1 MPPRRS
7 ARVAAVVERATSA
20 LPPLPHAI
28 VLLIFAQLPADLR
41 ARCACVCRGWRAVI
55 RERLLWTALDLSPSS
70 GVVTAVTDALLRRAA
85 ARAGGKLQ
93 ALNVCSCAALS
104 GQALLAVARANA
116 NALRELRAWDRVCNG
131 VNRAVIL
138 LLTLVDT
145 EALLRA
151 APALRVLE
159 ADVHCGSVADARRT
173 LHAEGLLAPLRVRG
187 LRVHALIPAAE
198 ADVLALATD
207 VASHAW
213 VQELCLVG
221 VVHTP
226 AALDAVVHAAAQRRL
241 ASLYFVD
248 CRLTP
253 ACAPALARL
262 LSGGGALRELLVWEC
277 GTVAVLDA
285 PGAAL
290 LADALRASTT
300 LTWLHLGAVGVWRDA
315 AVAAALLG
323 ALTAHASLR
332 TLSLSDNSAH
342 DDAGC
347 VAAGALLRALLAAN
361 APALTELDIEHCLL
375 GDAGLRP
382 LLEALP
388 RNTHLRTLVCS
399 DNNITAAFAAD
410 VLLPAVRANASL
422 RVLTAGRTYAGQRS
436 AEDAVNGRAAAR

>member
-20 LPPLPHAI
+20 LAPLPHAI
-28 VLLIFAQLPADLR
+28 VLLIFAQLPADAR
-41 ARCACVCRGWRAVI
+41 ACCACVCLGWRAVI
-55 RERLLWTALDLSPSS
+55 GERSLWTALDLSPSS
-70 GVVTAVTDALLRRAA
+70 GVTTAVTDALLRGAA
-85 ARAGGKLQ
+85 ARAGGELQ
-93 ALNVCSCAALS
+93 ALNVRSCAALS

-116 NALRELRAWDRVCNG
+116 NALREVRARDRVCNG
-131 VNRAVIL
+131 VNRPVIL

-151 APALRVLE
+151 APQLRVLE

-187 LRVHALIPAAE
+187 LRVHALTPAAE

-221 VVHTP
+221 VMHTP
-226 AALDAVVHAAAQRRL
+226 AALDAVVRAASQRRL
-241 ASLYFVD
+241 TALYFVD

-262 LSGGGALRELLVWEC
+262 LSGGALRELLVWER
-277 GTVAVLDA
+277 GAVAVLDA
-285 PGAAL
+285 HGAAL
-290 LADALRASTT
+290 LAGALRASAT

-347 VAAGALLRALLAAN
+347 AAAGALLGALLAAD
-361 APALTELDIEHCLL
+361 APALTELDVEHCLL

-382 LLEALP
+382 LFEALP

-399 DNNITAAFAAD
+399 DNGITEAFAAD
-410 VLLPAVRANASL
+410 ALLPAVRANASL
-422 RVLTAGRTYAGQRS
+422 RALTAGRTYAGQRS
-436 AEDAVNGRAAAR
+436 AEDAVSSRAAAR